1 MTNVII
7 ERDFD
12 MNESEE
18 DKSLFALKTKISVPA
33 DFS

>member
-18 DKSLFALKTKISVPA
+18 DEPLFALKTKIPVPA